1 MEATVEMEAEI
12 RQLRGQPAAERAL
25 TRSNTLHLDKRI
37 KALTAEVEGL
47 QSTVEGLQST
57 VSTLVEWTKQWP
69 PLDGAV
75 QPLMY
80 DRVLQNLPPG
90 ALVDHCACSSR
101 RSSAPPEENPLPDRT
116 AARVTA
122 QRRDIQRV

>member
-1 MEATVEMEAEI
+1 MEAEL
-12 RQLRGQPAAERAL
+12 RQLRGQLVVERAL
-25 TRSNTLHLDKRI
+25 TRPSTLRLEERI
-37 KALTAEVEGL
+37 KALTAE
-47 QSTVEGLQST
+47 VEGLQST

-101 RSSAPPEENPLPDRT
+101 RSSAPPEESPLPDRT

>member
-1 MEATVEMEAEI
+1 MEVEL
-12 RQLRGQPAAERAL
+12 RQLRGQLVVERAL
-25 TRSNTLHLDKRI
+25 TRPSTLQLEERI
-37 KALTAEVEGL
+37 KALTAE
-47 QSTVEGLQST
+47 VEGLQST

-90 ALVDHCACSSR
+90 ALFDHSAYSSR
-101 RSSAPPEENPLPDRT
+101 RSSAPPEENPQPDRT
-116 AARVTA
+116 TASVTA